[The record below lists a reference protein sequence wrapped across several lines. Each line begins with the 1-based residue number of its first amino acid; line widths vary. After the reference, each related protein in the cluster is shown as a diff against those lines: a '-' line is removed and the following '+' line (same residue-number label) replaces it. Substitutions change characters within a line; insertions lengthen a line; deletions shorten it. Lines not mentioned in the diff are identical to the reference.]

1 MNSFNIST
9 WKYFKISDIFT
20 KIESC
25 KCSNASSLLE
35 EGEDVYYIGAKKSN
49 NGIMRKVKYN
59 SNFITKG
66 NCIIFICDGQGS
78 VGYTNYMDKN
88 FIGSTT
94 LSVGYN
100 DKLNKYNGIF
110 LVTILDKERFKYSY
124 GRKYKQNLNKLN
136 ILLPA
141 MYRKD
146 KYEPDWQFMEK
157 FIKEKYDN
165 LEQAYKTK
173 NIKTNINLEVSKWK
187 EFRIGGDKGLFNIK
201 LSKGDLK
208 IKDCLK
214 GNIPLISS
222 GSMNNGN
229 VGFIDEEGDGKAE
242 IFPKDT
248 ITVDMFCKAY
258 YQPDNYFAVSHGRVN
273 ILIPKFKINKAIG
286 LFIVTIINNEK
297 YRFEY
302 GRAVYSN
309 VISDMIIKLPAIKKD
324 NGEYEPNWKYMED
337 YIKSLPYGDLI

>member
-1 MNSFNIST
+1 
-9 WKYFKISDIFT
+9 
-20 KIESC
+20 
-25 KCSNASSLLE
+25 L
-35 EGEDVYYIGAKKSN
+35 
-49 NGIMRKVKYN
+49 
-59 SNFITKG
+59 
-66 NCIIFICDGQGS
+66 
-78 VGYTNYMDKN
+78 
-88 FIGSTT
+88 TT
-94 LSVGYN
+94 I
-100 DKLNKYNGIF
+100 LNKENYRYG
-110 LVTILDKERFKYSY
+110 Y
-124 GRKYKQNLNKLN
+124 GRKFNQVNIKETK

-141 MYRKD
+141 IKKD
-146 KYEPDWQFMEK
+146 NGEYEPNWQYMET
-157 FIKEKYDN
+157 FIKEKYDKI
-165 LEQAYKTK
+165 EKEFKTK
-173 NIKTNINLEVSKWK
+173 NINDYKKIDKVNWK
-187 EFRIGGDKGLFNIK
+187 NFKIGGLNGLFNIK

-208 IKDCLK
+208 IDDCLS

-222 GSMNNGN
+222 GDTNNGN
-229 VGFIDEEGDGKAE
+229 VGFIDEDGDGKAK

-248 ITVDMFCKAY
+248 ITVDMFGKAY

-324 NGEYEPNWKYMED
+324 TGEYEPNWQYMEN